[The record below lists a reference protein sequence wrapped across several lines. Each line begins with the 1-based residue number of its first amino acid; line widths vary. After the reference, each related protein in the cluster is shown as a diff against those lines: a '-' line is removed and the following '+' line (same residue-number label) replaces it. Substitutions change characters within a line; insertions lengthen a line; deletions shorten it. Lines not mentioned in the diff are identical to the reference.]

1 MGNDQLSMNNG
12 NTNKVTVKGDQLAQR
27 LLDFVVAII
36 KIVDALPST
45 AAGRHVGRQSVR
57 SGTSSGSNYEEARGA
72 ESRADFVHKMAVVL
86 KELKETRFWLRV
98 IHRTQM
104 LPPERVMPVL
114 DECEQ
119 LCAITGKSVF
129 TAKRNKRP
137 K

>member
-1 MGNDQLSMNNG
+1 MDNA
-12 NTNKVTVKGDQLAQR
+12 NTNKMTAKGEQLSQR
-27 LLDFVVAII
+27 LLDFVVVII
-36 KIVDALPST
+36 RIADGLPNT
-45 AAGRHVGRQSVR
+45 TAGRHIGGQLVS

-104 LPPERVMPVL
+104 LLSEQVIPVL

-119 LCAITGKSVF
+119 LCAIVGKSVF

>member
-1 MGNDQLSMNNG
+1 MDNATSQCMS
-12 NTNKVTVKGDQLAQR
+12 VKGDQLSQR
-27 LLDFVVAII
+27 FLDFVVAII
-36 KIVDALPST
+36 KIADALPNT
-45 AAGRHVGRQSVR
+45 AAGRHVGGQWVS

-104 LPPERVMPVL
+104 LPSERVMPVL

-119 LCAITGKSVF
+119 LCAIAGKSVF
-129 TAKRNKRP
+129 TAKRNKSL